1 MSSTT
6 PNAQYNLAASGS
18 AADRLATV
26 ARRRMFAI
34 LMDELDPSPAHQ
46 VLDVGATSD
55 ETYESSNYLEA
66 WYPFPAQVTATGL
79 DDASHL
85 ERRYPGVRFVPGD
98 GRSLP
103 FEDRSFDIVHASAVI
118 EHVGTRADQARFL
131 AELWRVAR
139 VGIMVTTPNRWFP
152 VELHTSLPVLHWLPA
167 RLHRMVLRRLGLGFY
182 AEVSNLNL
190 LDRRALRRLGRA
202 EGIPVEVQAVRLG
215 GWPSNLVV
223 IARRPA
229 TRPPGQAIAR

>member
-1 MSSTT
+1 MDQI
-6 PNAQYNLAASGS
+6 PNAQYSRATSGS

-26 ARRRMFAI
+26 ARRRMFDI
-34 LMDELDPSPAHQ
+34 LVAELAPSPAHQ

-85 ERRYPGVRFVPGD
+85 ERRFPGVRFVPGD

-103 FEDRSFDIVHASAVI
+103 FDDRSFDIVHASAVI
-118 EHVGTRADQARFL
+118 EHVGTRDDQARFL

-139 VGIMVTTPNRWFP
+139 VGIVVTTPNRWFP
-152 VELHTSLPVLHWLPA
+152 IELHTSLPVLHWLPP
-167 RLHRMVLRRLGLGFY
+167 RLHRRTLRRLGLGFY

-190 LDRRALRRLGRA
+190 LDRRSLEQLGRTL
-202 EGIPVEVQAVRLG
+202 EIPIDVHVVRLAR
-215 GWPSNLVV
+215 WPSNIVA
-223 IARRPA
+223 IARRPPA
-229 TRPPGQAIAR
+229 GSMSR

>member
-1 MSSTT
+1 MSSI

-18 AADRLATV
+18 RADRLATV

-34 LMDELDPSPAHQ
+34 LMDELDPAPTHE

-66 WYPFPAQVTATGL
+66 WYPYPSQITATGI

-85 ERRYPGVRFVPGD
+85 EQRFPGVRFVPGD

-118 EHVGTRADQARFL
+118 EHVGTRADQARLL

-139 VGIMVTTPNRWFP
+139 VGIVVTTPNRWFP
-152 VELHTSLPVLHWLPA
+152 VELHTSLPLLHWLPA
-167 RLHRMVLRRLGLGFY
+167 PLHRTVLRRLGLSFY

-190 LDRRALRRLGRA
+190 LDRRGLLQLGRA
-202 EGIPVEVQAVRLG
+202 EDIPVDVQAVRLA

-223 IARRPA
+223 IARRG
-229 TRPPGQAIAR
+229 PGDAG